1 MIDQE
6 KLYTE
11 IQNENWEFLI
21 STLHIHKNEIS
32 TDALL
37 TQASRI
43 FVTEFLRQVE
53 KYPNDRIDITDNL
66 EKLWMLDKGRFYKLS
81 EDELKIVI
89 CEIVNRKRDNLVEAY
104 NFAKELPNE
113 LICKNV
119 IEEFERHI
127 PKNIEHSQSNRI
139 NVTETRTVE
148 NVDYTINLFKSLQ
161 EVELFQALKG
171 IFDTYQ
177 IYPNVAI
184 SCLLNWKLIKDD
196 LTDDERKFYF
206 TGIVDFVVFDQAEGF
221 KPKHFFELDSTFHDT
236 QEQKKKDKLKDNIF
250 AKAGVKI
257 RRIRKQDKDINRQEF
272 TKLIREL
279 ITK

>member
-6 KLYTE
+6 KLFIE
-11 IQNENWEFLI
+11 IQNENWEYLI
-21 STLHIHKNEIS
+21 SILHLHKNEIS

-53 KYPNDRIDITDNL
+53 KYPTERIDITDNL
-66 EKLWMLDKGRFYKLS
+66 EKLWMLDRGRFYKLS
-81 EDELKIVI
+81 EDELKVVI
-89 CEIVNRKRDNLVEAY
+89 CEIVNRKKENLVEAY

-113 LICKNV
+113 PICKNV
-119 IEEFERHI
+119 IEKYEKHI

-161 EVELFQALKG
+161 EIELFQALKG

-196 LTDDERKFYF
+196 LTDEERKYYF
-206 TGIVDFVVFDQAEGF
+206 TGIVDFVVFDQAENF
-221 KPKHFFELDSTFHDT
+221 KPKHFFELDSIFHDNH
-236 QEQKKKDKLKDNIF
+236 EQQKKDKLKDNIF

-257 RRIRKQDKDINRQEF
+257 RRIRKQDKNINREEF

-279 ITK
+279 INN